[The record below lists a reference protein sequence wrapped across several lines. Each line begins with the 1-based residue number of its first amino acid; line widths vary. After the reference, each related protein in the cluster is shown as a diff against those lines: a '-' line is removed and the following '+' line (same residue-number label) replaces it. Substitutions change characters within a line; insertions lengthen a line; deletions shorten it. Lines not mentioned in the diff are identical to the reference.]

1 MYAHQS
7 LDTDMDR
14 NFPEFSAGVGDGVA
28 LKGIGDLPG
37 PIALPFIGNLLQLRP
52 ERFHQIVEGWS
63 RRYGDYFRLKVG
75 PIKVFAIADANTIG
89 ALLRDRPD
97 GFSRGSKL
105 EKIGAEMGISGLFTS
120 NGEAWQRQRPMIMS
134 ALDPAH
140 IRSYFPSLI
149 EVTHRLMKRWRVAAE
164 RGESIDLQA
173 DLMRYTVDVTAGL
186 AFGISMNTLESSDHV
201 IQEHLDSIFP
211 MIAQRMFSP
220 IAYWRFIAFPRD
232 RRLKEHLARVHEAVA
247 DFIAQARARMACDPS
262 LRDHPRNLIEAMIGA
277 PDSGRAELNDRDVAG
292 NILTLL
298 LAGEDTTA
306 NTLAWMIHLLYE
318 NPRALG
324 TAQAEV
330 DAMVDGEVPTVL
342 EQTSRLDYVE
352 ACAHEAMRLKPVAP
366 ILFLQAQRESV
377 VAGVTVPKNTMLLLL
392 LRRVATD
399 ARNFSRPVEFDPQR
413 WLLDQKTPSTVTESP
428 RRVSMPFG
436 AGPRLCPGRYL
447 ALLEIKMVIAM
458 LLRNFKVEC
467 VFTRDGRPVRE
478 RLAFTMEP
486 VGLRLRLKARSDIWP
501 HCKTDIEQQ
510 PQVSPQSP

>member
-1 MYAHQS
+1 
-7 LDTDMDR
+7 MDH
-14 NFPEFSAGVGDGVA
+14 NFPEFSAAVADGIA
-28 LKGIGDLPG
+28 LKRIGDLPG
-37 PIALPFIGNLLQLRP
+37 PIALPFLGNLLQLRP
-52 ERFHQIVEGWS
+52 DHFHQTVERWS
-63 RRYGDYFRLKVG
+63 RRYGDYFRLKIG
-75 PIKVFAIADANTIG
+75 PIRVFAIADANTIG

-97 GFSRGSKL
+97 GFGRGSKL
-105 EKIGAEMGISGLFTS
+105 ERIGAEMGISGLFTS
-120 NGEAWQRQRPMIMS
+120 NGEAWQRQRPVIMS

-149 EVTHRLMKRWRVAAE
+149 EVTRRLLQRWRMAAE

-186 AFGISMNTLESSDHV
+186 AFGIPMNTLESSDHV

-220 IAYWRFIAFPRD
+220 IDYWRFIAFPRD
-232 RRLKEHLARVHEAVA
+232 RRLKEDLGQIHEAVT

-262 LRDHPRNLIEAMIGA
+262 LRDHPRNLIEAMIA
-277 PDSGRAELNDRDVAG
+277 ARDSGRAELNDRDVAG
-292 NILTLL
+292 NVLTML

-318 NPRALG
+318 NPHALRQ
-324 TAQAEV
+324 AQAEV
-330 DAMVDGEVPTVL
+330 EAMVDAEVPTVL
-342 EQTSRLDYVE
+342 EQTSRLDYAE

-366 ILFLQAQRESV
+366 ILFLQAQRESI
-377 VAGVTVPKNTMLLLL
+377 VAGVTVPKNAMLLLL

-399 ARNFSRPVEFDPQR
+399 QRNFARPTEFDPRR
-413 WLLDQKTPSTVTESP
+413 WLLDQNELSDVTRSP

-447 ALLEIKMVIAM
+447 ALLEIKMVISM
-458 LLRNFKVEC
+458 LFRNFEVES
-467 VFTRDGRPVRE
+467 VFTPDGRPVRE

-486 VGLRLRLKARSDIWP
+486 VGLRLRLRARGKIRP
-501 HCKTDIEQQ
+501 RCKTDIRL
-510 PQVSPQSP
+510 